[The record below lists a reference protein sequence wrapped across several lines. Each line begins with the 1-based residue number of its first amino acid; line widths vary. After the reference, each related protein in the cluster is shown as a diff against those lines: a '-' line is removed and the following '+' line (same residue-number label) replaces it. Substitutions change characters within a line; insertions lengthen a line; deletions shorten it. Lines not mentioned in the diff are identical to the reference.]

1 MEPSFSLWTAVSIV
15 AAAAPS
21 PQLTAT
27 RTRTLWL
34 VTFLVTN
41 CPWGSGW
48 RNVSFLCGCPGLRC
62 HDDVS
67 GGGARRIIDGKQRR
81 TSRPAARDTF
91 FRVSVFCVDLQLE
104 NGGPRR
110 TASSPLGDFVSYL
123 IKSWIVVDY
132 LKRRRGLLVT
142 CAMHTSACAYYSSIH
157 YELS

>member
-1 MEPSFSLWTAVSIV
+1 MISDLFGDKLSLGFRVEKRLVSLWLPW
-15 AAAAPS
+15 PS
-21 PQLTAT
+21 LP
-27 RTRTLWL
+27 RRR
-34 VTFLVTN
+34 V
-41 CPWGSGW
+41 
-48 RNVSFLCGCPGLRC
+48 R
-62 HDDVS
+62 
-67 GGGARRIIDGKQRR
+67 GGARRIIDGKQRR